1 MANKTSYVYQRE
13 LLIKL
18 KEQLVLFKDD
28 LVNTSGNYQSAVQ
41 NLHEKGGLMDEIYE
55 EYSINYLQPIVET
68 INGIVA
74 RIDSEDTSFI
84 DSEINFLSSR

>member
-28 LVNTSGNYQSAVQ
+28 LVNTSTNYQTVIQ
-41 NLHEKGGLMDEIYE
+41 NLHEKGGLMDEIHE
-55 EYSINYLQPIVET
+55 EYSINYLHPILET
-68 INGIVA
+68 INGIVT
-74 RIDSEDTSFI
+74 RIDSEDTAFI